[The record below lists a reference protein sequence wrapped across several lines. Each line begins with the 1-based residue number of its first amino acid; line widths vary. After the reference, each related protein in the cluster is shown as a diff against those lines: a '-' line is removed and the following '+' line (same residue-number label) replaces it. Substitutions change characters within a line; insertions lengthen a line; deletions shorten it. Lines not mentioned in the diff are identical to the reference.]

1 MIKSVLELIEVSS
14 SEAGLEQYQ
23 RLYSQVSWDA
33 EIKRLLDANGKMNIA
48 ALALKGLGDGISPA
62 HDAFI
67 ISSPTGVSTISR
79 RDLEEAVRRLAGG
92 LKERHGIKPGE
103 AAAIF
108 LPNGREMV
116 ISILALIYIGAVAAP
131 IIDIYK
137 AEPVRSRLTNLKP
150 RLLITAKGMLETI
163 GLEASE
169 FVKTTVTVENGF
181 AELLKSAP
189 AEPLMMEP
197 GAPYI
202 VHYTSGTYGTPK
214 GIVHAHGGAA
224 GAFRTAEWTFSL
236 RPGKRIWVTGHPGW
250 LPASVYGIF
259 GALFCGAAS
268 VLHSGKI
275 DTHLLGELK
284 PTAVYAIPSL
294 IGQIMAGGATATD
307 FSSIEVL
314 ASTGERLSPTLAAQ
328 VKQQAGIDILGTFC
342 MTETGMIMISDYPFA
357 PLKGG
362 SVGMNVPGLRA
373 IIINENDVELPPNTL
388 GILAFERGWPSMMY
402 GIYGDG
408 RGIDD
413 AFSSKHFV
421 TTDYAYRDDD
431 GYFWVLGRGE
441 EFIKRGS
448 ERISPFE
455 LEDVLLTHA
464 AVGEVAAI
472 QFVKDGREHMK
483 VFAVLAA
490 GFEAGPEIIASMKDH
505 VRDNMGAYAVPDDIE
520 FMDELPKT
528 RTGKVLRRNLKA
540 KEQNLPEE

>member
-1 MIKSVLELIEVSS
+1 MKKSVLELIEVSS
-14 SEAGLEQYQ
+14 SEANLEQYNSLC
-23 RLYSQVSWDA
+23 RSISWDA
-33 EIKRLLDANGKMNIA
+33 ELKQLLDVNGKMNIA
-48 ALALKGLGDGISPA
+48 ALALKGLADGISTA
-62 HDAFI
+62 HSAFI
-67 ISSPTGVSTISR
+67 ISSSSGTSTISR
-79 RDLEEAVRRLAGG
+79 LETDEAVRRLAGG
-92 LKERHGIKPGE
+92 LKERHGVKQGE
-103 AAAIF
+103 AVAIF

-116 ISILALIYIGAVAAP
+116 LSILALAYIGAVAAP
-131 IIDIYK
+131 IIDTYK

-150 RLLITAKGMLETI
+150 RVLITAKGMLEEI
-163 GLEASE
+163 GLESSE
-169 FVKTTVTVENGF
+169 FAKTVVTVEGGF
-181 AELLKSAP
+181 PELLKSTP
-189 AEPLMMEP
+189 TGPTMVEP
-197 GAPYI
+197 GTPYI

-214 GIVHAHGGAA
+214 GIVHSHGGAA
-224 GAFRTAEWTFSL
+224 GAFRTAEWTFGL

-259 GALFCGAAS
+259 GPLFCGATS
-268 VLHSGKI
+268 ILHSGKI
-275 DTHLLGELK
+275 ETHMLGDLK
-284 PTAVYAIPSL
+284 PTAVYTIPS
-294 IGQIMAGGATATD
+294 IIAQAVAGGATATD

-314 ASTGERLSPTLAAQ
+314 AATGERLSPTLAAQ
-328 VKQQAGIDILGTFC
+328 MKEQTGIDILCTFC
-342 MTETGMIMISDYPFA
+342 MTETGMIMISNYSFA

-362 SVGMNVPGLRA
+362 SVGLTVPGLRA
-373 IIINENDVELPPNTL
+373 IVINENDVALPPNTL
-388 GILAFERGWPSMMY
+388 GILAFERNWPSMMY

-421 TTDYAYRDDD
+421 TTDYAYMDDD

-455 LEDVLLTHA
+455 LEDVLLTHP

-472 QFVKDGREHMK
+472 QFVKEGRERMK

-490 GFEAGPEIIASMKDH
+490 GFEAGAEIMESMKDH
-505 VRDNMGAYAVPDDIE
+505 IRDNMGAYAVPDDIE
-520 FMDELPKT
+520 FLDELPKT

>member
-1 MIKSVLELIEVSS
+1 MKKSVLDLIEVSS
-14 SEAGLEQYQ
+14 SEAGLEQYN
-23 RLYSQVSWDA
+23 RLCNGISWDK
-33 EIKRLLDANGKMNIA
+33 EVRRLLDANGKMNIA
-48 ALALKGLGDGISPA
+48 ALALKGLADGISTA
-62 HDAFI
+62 HNAFI
-67 ISSPTGVSTISR
+67 VSSPSGISTISR
-79 RDLEEAVRRLAGG
+79 LDLEEAVRRLAGG
-92 LKERHGIKPGE
+92 LKERHGVKQGE
-103 AAAIF
+103 AVAIF
-108 LPNGREMV
+108 LPNGREMAL
-116 ISILALIYIGAVAAP
+116 SILALAYIGAVAAP

-137 AEPVRSRLTNLKP
+137 AEPVRSRLGNLKP
-150 RLLITAKGMLETI
+150 RILITTKGMLEAI

-169 FVKTTVTVENGF
+169 FVKTVVTVEGGF
-181 AELLKSAP
+181 ADLLKNAP
-189 AEPLMMEP
+189 AEPLMMDP

-214 GIVHAHGGAA
+214 GIVHSHGGAA
-224 GAFRTAEWTFSL
+224 GAFRTAEWTFGL

-259 GALFCGAAS
+259 GALFCGATS

-275 DTHLLGELK
+275 EAHLLGDLK
-284 PTAVYAIPSL
+284 PTAVYAIPS
-294 IGQIMAGGATATD
+294 IIAQVMAGGATATD

-314 ASTGERLSPTLAAQ
+314 AATGERLSPTLAAQ
-328 VKQQAGIDILGTFC
+328 VKEQTGIDIIGTFC
-342 MTETGMIMISDYPFA
+342 MTETGMIMISNYPFT

-362 SVGMNVPGLRA
+362 SVGITVPGLRA
-373 IIINENDVELPPNTL
+373 MIINENDVEQAANTL
-388 GILAFERGWPSMMY
+388 GILAFERNWPSMMY

-455 LEDVLLTHA
+455 LEDVLLTHP

-472 QFVKDGREHMK
+472 QFVKDGRERMK
-483 VFAVLAA
+483 IFTVLAA
-490 GFEAGPEIIASMKDH
+490 GFEAGPEIMESMKDH
-505 VRDNMGAYAVPDDIE
+505 IRDNMGAYAVPDDIE

>member
-1 MIKSVLELIEVSS
+1 MKKSVLDLIEVSS
-14 SEAGLEQYQ
+14 SEAGLEQYS
-23 RLYSQVSWDA
+23 RLCTGISWDA
-33 EIKRLLDANGKMNIA
+33 ELRRLLDANGKMNIA
-48 ALALKGLGDGISPA
+48 ALALKGLADGISTA
-62 HDAFI
+62 HNAFI
-67 ISSPTGVSTISR
+67 VSSPSGISTISR
-79 RDLEEAVRRLAGG
+79 LELEEAVRRLAGG
-92 LKERHGIKPGE
+92 LKERHGVKPGE
-103 AAAIF
+103 AVAIF
-108 LPNGREMV
+108 LPNGREMAL
-116 ISILALIYIGAVAAP
+116 SILALAYIGAVAAP
-131 IIDIYK
+131 IIDMYK
-137 AEPVRSRLTNLKP
+137 AEPVRGRLNNLKP
-150 RLLITAKGMLETI
+150 RILITAKGMLETI

-169 FVKTTVTVENGF
+169 FVKTVITLESGF
-181 AELLKSAP
+181 ADLLKNAP
-189 AEPLMMEP
+189 AEPLMVEP
-197 GAPYI
+197 GTPYI

-214 GIVHAHGGAA
+214 GIVHSHGGAA
-224 GAFRTAEWTFSL
+224 GAYRTAEWTFNL

-275 DTHLLGELK
+275 DAHLLGDLK
-284 PTAVYAIPSL
+284 PTAVYAIPSV
-294 IGQIMAGGATATD
+294 IAQITAGGTATD

-314 ASTGERLSPTLAAQ
+314 AATGERLSPTLAAQ
-328 VKQQAGIDILGTFC
+328 VKEQTGIDILGTFC
-342 MTETGMIMISDYPFA
+342 MTETGMIMISNYPFA

-362 SVGMNVPGLRA
+362 SVGMSVPGLRA
-373 IIINENDVELPPNTL
+373 IVINESDVEQMPNTL
-388 GILAFERGWPSMMY
+388 GILAFERNWPSMMY

-455 LEDVLLTHA
+455 LEDVLLTHP

-472 QFVKDGREHMK
+472 QFVKDGRERMK
-483 VFAVLAA
+483 IFAVLAA
-490 GFEAGPEIIASMKDH
+490 GFEAGPEITESMKDH